1 MESIGALSKKLSDY
15 LDPKKVKQVNKAYNF
30 ACEAHSGQFRS
41 SGDPYVTH
49 PIAVASILSSFR
61 MDEDSL
67 SAAML
72 HDVIE
77 DTGIPKSVIEENFN
91 KEVAEL
97 VDGVSKLDKLSI
109 SSRNEAEAENLQK
122 MVLAMSKDIRVIVV
136 KLADRLHNMRTLLYL
151 SREKQL
157 KIAKETLEI
166 YAPIAH
172 RIGMNNVY
180 RELEDLAFKVIY
192 PTRYERLTAAVKKN
206 RGGQKRTLNR
216 IQKELSKKLLDQGI
230 PALVEGREKHVYS
243 IYRKM
248 KQRQR
253 SFEEI
258 MDVYAIKIIVD
269 TPENCYRT
277 IGHIHSLYKP
287 VEGRFKDYIAIPKSN
302 GYQSLHTGVVG
313 LKGFPV
319 EVQIKT
325 QEMNDMAENGIA
337 SHWLYKSGNQSDT
350 SPQIRARR
358 WVAGL
363 LEMRDN
369 YESTEEFIE
378 SVKTDIFP
386 DEIYVFT
393 PQGKIIEM
401 SGGSTAIDF
410 AYAVHTDIG
419 HHCRACRINRRLA
432 PLSVPL
438 ESGQTVEILTE
449 KVPQTSPA
457 WLNFAVTPRARNS
470 IRHYLSNLKTS
481 EARKFGKKLLD
492 QSLANMGIKLR
503 DIEKTDL
510 RKVLNNIGVRSL
522 NRLLE
527 EIGLGLRVGNIVAQ
541 QITGF
546 LKGNHKVEEKDM
558 VPLEITGSEGLIV
571 NYAVCCK
578 PIPGDSVIGH
588 FTAERGLVVHQER
601 CKNILS
607 VREDP
612 QQCFP
617 VNWGEPSGRSFNAQI
632 KVVGRDEPGL
642 LANLASV
649 ITSQETNIASI
660 QTTEINTGM
669 HEFVLD
675 LEVSDRLHLSKIL
688 RKIRTLN
695 NIVSVSR
702 IHDWEMRQATACL
715 LYTSPSPRD

>member
-15 LDPKKVKQVNKAYNF
+15 LDPKKVRQVNKAYNF

-77 DTGIPKSVIEENFN
+77 DTGIPKAIIEKKFN
-91 KEVAEL
+91 RDVANL

-109 SSRNEAEAENLQK
+109 SNRTEAEAENLQK

-136 KLADRLHNMRTLLYL
+136 KLADRLHNMRTLMYL
-151 SREKQL
+151 NREKQI

-172 RIGMNNVY
+172 RIGMNNLY

-192 PTRYERLTAAVKKN
+192 PKRYERLTSAVKKN
-206 RGGQKRTLNR
+206 RGGQKRILNK
-216 IQKELSKKLLDQGI
+216 IQKELSKRLLDQGI
-230 PALVEGREKHVYS
+230 PALVEGREKHTYS

-248 KQRQR
+248 KERHR

-277 IGHIHSLYKP
+277 IGHIHNLYKP

-337 SHWLYKSGNQSDT
+337 SHWLYKSGDKSDFN
-350 SPQIRARR
+350 PQIRARR

-363 LEMRDN
+363 LEMREN
-369 YESTEEFIE
+369 YDSTEEFID
-378 SVKTDIFP
+378 SIKTDIFP

-401 SGGSTAIDF
+401 SSGSTAIDF

-419 HHCRACRINRRLA
+419 HHCRACRINKRLA

-438 ESGQTVEILTE
+438 ESGQTIEILTE

-457 WLNFAVTPRARNS
+457 WLNFAVTPRARNG

-492 QSLANMGIKLR
+492 QSLTNMGIKLR
-503 DIEKTDL
+503 EIEKNEL
-510 RKVLNNIGVRSL
+510 RKVLKNIGVRSL
-522 NRLLE
+522 N
-527 EIGLGLRVGNIVAQ
+527 
-541 QITGF
+541 
-546 LKGNHKVEEKDM
+546 
-558 VPLEITGSEGLIV
+558 
-571 NYAVCCK
+571 
-578 PIPGDSVIGH
+578 
-588 FTAERGLVVHQER
+588 
-601 CKNILS
+601 
-607 VREDP
+607 
-612 QQCFP
+612 
-617 VNWGEPSGRSFNAQI
+617 
-632 KVVGRDEPGL
+632 
-642 LANLASV
+642 
-649 ITSQETNIASI
+649 
-660 QTTEINTGM
+660 
-669 HEFVLD
+669 
-675 LEVSDRLHLSKIL
+675 
-688 RKIRTLN
+688 
-695 NIVSVSR
+695 
-702 IHDWEMRQATACL
+702 
-715 LYTSPSPRD
+715 

>member
-15 LDPKKVKQVNKAYNF
+15 LDPEKVKQVNRAYNF

-49 PIAVASILSSFR
+49 PIAVASILSTFR

-77 DTGIPKSVIEENFN
+77 DTGIPKSVIEEKFN
-91 KEVAEL
+91 KVVAEL

-109 SSRNEAEAENLQK
+109 SSRTEAEAENLQK

-136 KLADRLHNMRTLLYL
+136 KLADRLHNMRTLMYL

-180 RELEDLAFKVIY
+180 RELEDLAFKVTY
-192 PTRYERLTAAVKKN
+192 PTRHERLTAAVKKN
-206 RGGQKRTLNR
+206 RGGQKRTLNK
-216 IQKELSKKLLDQGI
+216 IQKELGKKLLDQGI
-230 PALVEGREKHVYS
+230 PALVEGREKHIYS

-248 KQRQR
+248 KERHR

-277 IGHIHSLYKP
+277 LGHIHSLYKP

-350 SPQIRARR
+350 SPQIKARR

-393 PQGKIIEM
+393 PQGEIIEM
-401 SGGSTAIDF
+401 SGGATAIDF

-419 HHCRACRINRRLA
+419 HHCRACRINRRL
-432 PLSVPL
+432 
-438 ESGQTVEILTE
+438 
-449 KVPQTSPA
+449 
-457 WLNFAVTPRARNS
+457 
-470 IRHYLSNLKTS
+470 
-481 EARKFGKKLLD
+481 
-492 QSLANMGIKLR
+492 
-503 DIEKTDL
+503 
-510 RKVLNNIGVRSL
+510 
-522 NRLLE
+522 
-527 EIGLGLRVGNIVAQ
+527 
-541 QITGF
+541 
-546 LKGNHKVEEKDM
+546 
-558 VPLEITGSEGLIV
+558 
-571 NYAVCCK
+571 
-578 PIPGDSVIGH
+578 
-588 FTAERGLVVHQER
+588 
-601 CKNILS
+601 
-607 VREDP
+607 
-612 QQCFP
+612 
-617 VNWGEPSGRSFNAQI
+617 
-632 KVVGRDEPGL
+632 
-642 LANLASV
+642 
-649 ITSQETNIASI
+649 
-660 QTTEINTGM
+660 
-669 HEFVLD
+669 
-675 LEVSDRLHLSKIL
+675 HL
-688 RKIRTLN
+688 
-695 NIVSVSR
+695 
-702 IHDWEMRQATACL
+702 
-715 LYTSPSPRD
+715 

>member
-15 LDPKKVKQVNKAYNF
+15 LDPKKVRQVNKAYNF

-77 DTGIPKSVIEENFN
+77 DTGIPKAIIEKKFN
-91 KEVAEL
+91 RDVANL

-109 SSRNEAEAENLQK
+109 SNRTEAEAENLQK

-136 KLADRLHNMRTLLYL
+136 KLADRLHNMRTLMYL
-151 SREKQL
+151 NREKQI

-172 RIGMNNVY
+172 RIGMNNLY

-192 PTRYERLTAAVKKN
+192 PKRYERLTSAVKKN
-206 RGGQKRTLNR
+206 RGGQKRILNK
-216 IQKELSKKLLDQGI
+216 IQKELSKRLLDQGI
-230 PALVEGREKHVYS
+230 PALVEGREKHTYS

-248 KQRQR
+248 KERHR

-277 IGHIHSLYKP
+277 IGHIHNLYKP

-313 LKGFPV
+313 LQGFPV

-337 SHWLYKSGNQSDT
+337 SHWLYKSGDKSDFN
-350 SPQIRARR
+350 PQIRARR

-363 LEMRDN
+363 LEMREN
-369 YESTEEFIE
+369 YDSTEEFID
-378 SVKTDIFP
+378 SIKTDIFP

-393 PQGKIIEM
+393 PQGKVIEM
-401 SGGSTAIDF
+401 SSGSTAIDF

-419 HHCRACRINRRLA
+419 HHCRACRINKRLA

-438 ESGQTVEILTE
+438 ESGQTIEILTE

-457 WLNFAVTPRARNS
+457 WLNFAVTPRARNG

-492 QSLANMGIKLR
+492 QSLTNMGIKLR
-503 DIEKTDL
+503 EIEKNEL
-510 RKVLNNIGVRSL
+510 RKVLKNIGVRSL
-522 NRLLE
+522 NKLLE
-527 EIGLGLRVGNIVAQ
+527 EIGLGQRVGNIVAQ

-546 LKGNHKVEEKDM
+546 LKDDDIEHKEV

-571 NYAVCCK
+571 NYAICCK

-588 FTAERGLVVHQER
+588 FTAERGLVIHQER

-617 VNWGEPSGRSFNAQI
+617 VNWGKPSGRSFLVQI
-632 KVVGRDEPGL
+632 KVIARDEPGL
-642 LANLASV
+642 LANLAAV
-649 ITSQETNIASI
+649 ITGLETNIASI
-660 QTTEINTGM
+660 QTMDTNTEIY
-669 HEFVLD
+669 EFILD
-675 LEVSDRLHLSKIL
+675 LEVSDRTHLSKIL
-688 RKIRTLN
+688 RKIRTVN
-695 NIVSVSR
+695 NVVSVTR
-702 IHDWEMRQATACL
+702 IHDWEMRQAAAL
-715 LYTSPSPRD
+715 H

>member
-1 MESIGALSKKLSDY
+1 
-15 LDPKKVKQVNKAYNF
+15 
-30 ACEAHSGQFRS
+30 
-41 SGDPYVTH
+41 
-49 PIAVASILSSFR
+49 
-61 MDEDSL
+61 
-67 SAAML
+67 
-72 HDVIE
+72 
-77 DTGIPKSVIEENFN
+77 
-91 KEVAEL
+91 
-97 VDGVSKLDKLSI
+97 
-109 SSRNEAEAENLQK
+109 

-136 KLADRLHNMRTLLYL
+136 KLADRLHNMRTLMYL
-151 SREKQL
+151 NREKQI

-172 RIGMNNVY
+172 RIGMNNLY

-192 PTRYERLTAAVKKN
+192 PKRYERLTSAVKKN
-206 RGGQKRTLNR
+206 RGGQKRILNK
-216 IQKELSKKLLDQGI
+216 IQKELSKRLLDQGI
-230 PALVEGREKHVYS
+230 PALVEGREKHIYS

-248 KQRQR
+248 KERHR

-277 IGHIHSLYKP
+277 IGHIHNLYKP

-337 SHWLYKSGNQSDT
+337 SHWLYKSGDKSDFN
-350 SPQIRARR
+350 PQIRARR

-363 LEMRDN
+363 LEMREN
-369 YESTEEFIE
+369 YDSTEEFID
-378 SVKTDIFP
+378 SIKTDIFP

-401 SGGSTAIDF
+401 SSGSTAIDF

-419 HHCRACRINRRLA
+419 HHCRACRINKRLA

-438 ESGQTVEILTE
+438 ESGQTIEILTE

-492 QSLANMGIKLR
+492 QSLTNMGIKLR
-503 DIEKTDL
+503 EIEKNDL
-510 RKVLNNIGVRSL
+510 RKVLKNIGVRSL
-522 NRLLE
+522 NKLLE
-527 EIGLGLRVGNIVAQ
+527 EIGLGQRVGNIVAQ

-546 LKGNHKVEEKDM
+546 LKDDDIEHKEV

-571 NYAVCCK
+571 NYAICCK

-588 FTAERGLVVHQER
+588 FTAERGLVIHQER

-617 VNWGEPSGRSFNAQI
+617 VNWGKPSGRSFLVQI
-632 KVVGRDEPGL
+632 R
-642 LANLASV
+642 
-649 ITSQETNIASI
+649 
-660 QTTEINTGM
+660 
-669 HEFVLD
+669 
-675 LEVSDRLHLSKIL
+675 
-688 RKIRTLN
+688 
-695 NIVSVSR
+695 
-702 IHDWEMRQATACL
+702 
-715 LYTSPSPRD
+715 

>member
-1 MESIGALSKKLSDY
+1 
-15 LDPKKVKQVNKAYNF
+15 
-30 ACEAHSGQFRS
+30 
-41 SGDPYVTH
+41 
-49 PIAVASILSSFR
+49 
-61 MDEDSL
+61 
-67 SAAML
+67 
-72 HDVIE
+72 
-77 DTGIPKSVIEENFN
+77 
-91 KEVAEL
+91 
-97 VDGVSKLDKLSI
+97 
-109 SSRNEAEAENLQK
+109 
-122 MVLAMSKDIRVIVV
+122 
-136 KLADRLHNMRTLLYL
+136 
-151 SREKQL
+151 
-157 KIAKETLEI
+157 
-166 YAPIAH
+166 
-172 RIGMNNVY
+172 MNNVY
-180 RELEDLAFKVIY
+180 RELEDLAFKIIY
-192 PTRYERLTAAVKKN
+192 PTRHERLKAAVKKN
-206 RGGQKRTLNR
+206 RGGQKRTLNK
-216 IQKELSKKLLDQGI
+216 IQKELNKKLLDQGI
-230 PALVEGREKHVYS
+230 PAYVEGREKHIYS

-248 KQRQR
+248 KKRQR

-269 TPENCYRT
+269 TPENCYKT
-277 IGHIHSLYKP
+277 LGHIHNLYKP

-313 LKGFPV
+313 LKGFPI

-350 SPQIRARR
+350 SPQIRARK

-369 YESTEEFIE
+369 FESTEEFIE

-410 AYAVHTDIG
+410 AYAVHTDVG
-419 HHCRACRINRRLA
+419 HHCKACRINRRLA

-438 ESGQTVEILTE
+438 ESGQTIEILTD

-457 WLNFAVTPRARNS
+457 WLNFAITPRARNS

-481 EARKFGKKLLD
+481 EARKFGKKLLE
-492 QSLANMGIKLR
+492 QSLANTDIKLR
-503 DIEKTDL
+503 DIDKKDL

-546 LKGNHKVEEKDM
+546 LKKTNDLKSSEV

-588 FTAERGLVVHQER
+588 FTAERGLVIHQER

-617 VNWGEPSGRSFNAQI
+617 VNWGEPTGRSFNAQI
-632 KVVGRDEPGL
+632 KVVGKDEPGL
-642 LANLASV
+642 LANLASS
-649 ITSQETNIASI
+649 ITSQEANIASI
-660 QTTEINTGM
+660 QTTEINTGI
-669 HEFVLD
+669 HEFVLE
-675 LEVSDRLHLSKIL
+675 LEVTDRLHLSKIL
-688 RKIRTLN
+688 RKIRSLS

-702 IHDWEMRQATACL
+702 IHDWEMRQAQAL
-715 LYTSPSPRD
+715 H

>member
-15 LDPKKVKQVNKAYNF
+15 LDPEKVKQVNRAYNF

-49 PIAVASILSSFR
+49 PIAVASILSTFR

-77 DTGIPKSVIEENFN
+77 DTGIPKSVIEKKFN

-109 SSRNEAEAENLQK
+109 SSRTEAEAENLQK

-136 KLADRLHNMRTLLYL
+136 KLADRLHNMRTLMYL

-180 RELEDLAFKVIY
+180 RELEDLAFKVTY
-192 PTRYERLTAAVKKN
+192 PTRHERLTAAVKKN
-206 RGGQKRTLNR
+206 RGGQKRTLNK
-216 IQKELSKKLLDQGI
+216 IQKELGKKLLDQGI
-230 PALVEGREKHVYS
+230 PALVEGREKHIYS

-248 KQRQR
+248 KERHR

-277 IGHIHSLYKP
+277 LGHIHSLYKP

-350 SPQIRARR
+350 SPQIKARR

-393 PQGKIIEM
+393 PQGEIIEM
-401 SGGSTAIDF
+401 SGGATAIDF

-438 ESGQTVEILTE
+438 ESGQTVEILTD

-457 WLNFAVTPRARNS
+457 WLNFAVTPRARNG

-492 QSLANMGIKLR
+492 QSLGNINIKLR
-503 DIEKTDL
+503 DIEKEDL
-510 RKVLNNIGVRSL
+510 RKVLNHIGVRSL

-541 QITGF
+541 QMIGF
-546 LKGNHKVEEKDM
+546 LRDSEK
-558 VPLEITGSEGLIV
+558 
-571 NYAVCCK
+571 
-578 PIPGDSVIGH
+578 
-588 FTAERGLVVHQER
+588 
-601 CKNILS
+601 
-607 VREDP
+607 
-612 QQCFP
+612 
-617 VNWGEPSGRSFNAQI
+617 
-632 KVVGRDEPGL
+632 
-642 LANLASV
+642 
-649 ITSQETNIASI
+649 
-660 QTTEINTGM
+660 
-669 HEFVLD
+669 
-675 LEVSDRLHLSKIL
+675 
-688 RKIRTLN
+688 
-695 NIVSVSR
+695 
-702 IHDWEMRQATACL
+702 
-715 LYTSPSPRD
+715 